1 MLNANSPAIKPD
13 KKGAIMRIAQL
24 SNHYFPCTGGIEGFV
39 QQLAEN
45 LNKKGI
51 QCSELC
57 LNKCWDSKNVLKEK
71 EVING
76 VTVNRMPFLNLRW
89 YKIPKGLLGKIIGF
103 DLVHIHSPGFFIDL
117 LALTKWLHKKKLV
130 VSTHGGIFHSKQL
143 GLLKKAYFHIWW
155 RLLFKAIDFVICD
168 SQHDFELFSKIA
180 PRGKITL
187 IENAVPVEKF
197 LRLEKQKKKNTFLFV
212 GRLSRNKRIDLLIES
227 FAKIAEKEKDSRL
240 QIIGRDFEQLLPELK
255 EKVRQHG
262 LQGNIVFKGEVSEAQ
277 LMSAYDESQFF
288 ISASAYEGFG
298 IAIIEAMAAG
308 AIPVLNNIAT
318 FNAFVE
324 DGRNGFILDF
334 ENTEKAAEK
343 ILAIMQLGEKEK
355 EKLGQNCRA
364 RSNDFSWQGKIDE
377 YIEVY
382 NKVLG
387 SRT

>member
-1 MLNANSPAIKPD
+1 MK
-13 KKGAIMRIAQL
+13 IAQL

-51 QCSELC
+51 QCAELC
-57 LNKCWDSKNVLKEK
+57 LNKCWGSKNVLKEK

-76 VTVNRMPFLNLRW
+76 VTVHRMPFLNLHWHKVPR
-89 YKIPKGLLGKIIGF
+89 GLLGKITGF

-168 SQHDFELFSKIA
+168 SQHDFELFSKIS
-180 PRGKITL
+180 PRGKIKL
-187 IENAVPVEKF
+187 IENAVPVEKY
-197 LRLEKQKKKNTFLFV
+197 LALGKRKKQNSFLFV
-212 GRLSRNKRIDLLIES
+212 GRLSRNKRIDLLIRS
-227 FAKIAEKEKDSRL
+227 FAKIAEKEKDCRL

-262 LQGNIVFKGEVSEAQ
+262 LQGNIAFRGEVSEAQ
-277 LMSAYDESQFF
+277 LMQAYDESQFF

-298 IAIIEAMAAG
+298 IATIEAMAAG

-318 FNAFVE
+318 FNAFVQ
-324 DGRNGFILDF
+324 DARNGFILDF
-334 ENTEKAAEK
+334 EKPLQAAEK
-343 ILAIMQLGEKEK
+343 ILAIMRLGEKEK

-364 RSNDFSWQGKIDE
+364 RASDFSWGKKIKE
-377 YIEVY
+377 YTGVY
-382 NKVLG
+382 EMVLKK
-387 SRT
+387 